1 MERGKKRPSHALI
14 FSFSQPPR
22 VFPIKCAVKAPL
34 QEASAGEREAVSLF
48 EKGNYL
54 VVDN

>member
-1 MERGKKRPSHALI
+1 MERGKKRPSRALM
-14 FSFSQPPR
+14 FSFSLPPR
-22 VFPIKCAVKAPL
+22 VFPIKRAVKAPL
-34 QEASAGEREAVSLF
+34 QEASAGEREAVFLF